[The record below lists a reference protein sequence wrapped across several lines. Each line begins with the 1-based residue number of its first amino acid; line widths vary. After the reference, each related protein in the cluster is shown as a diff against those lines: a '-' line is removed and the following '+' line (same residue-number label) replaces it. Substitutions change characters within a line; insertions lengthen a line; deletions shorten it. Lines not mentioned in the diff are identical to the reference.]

1 MRIAAIVIIV
11 VALAITGLVFFLLS
25 GFLDEK
31 AVGPSTQEPAVP
43 AVQVVVAMTN
53 LPAGKVLLPE
63 DLKWQPWPGE
73 TLDESYIVQR
83 DGQGAEKLKELTGVV
98 VKRGIL
104 IGEPVTYGKVFRR
117 DQAGFLSGMLTPGKR
132 AISVKISPVTAGA
145 GFILPGDRVDVML
158 RLSVAEGSSSRQYSE
173 TILSDVRVLAIDTSL
188 GDIPE
193 GEVAKS
199 GKTATL
205 EVTPKE
211 AEMLTVARVMGT
223 MSLILRSLTPGDVAE
238 RDQPYTSDLEVSR
251 SMSRNAMPDS
261 IQVLA
266 AGRDLESGTLLRA
279 RDVVWTVVPRQ
290 LVQSAFFIEG
300 RASADELYGAL
311 VTAPSAAGVPF
322 DAANIMKPSEPG
334 FLTMVLSPG
343 MRGISVQVTDVTG
356 VAGYVVAGDR
366 VDVLMTHEIAD
377 LEDDP
382 ILTPRR
388 FTETIVRNIR
398 VIAVSSR
405 IDPSIGRPLSG
416 DTFTLEA
423 TPKQSQILTLA
434 PSIGDISFTLTGSGD
449 APYTRSPTPFTADL
463 EISDAIIA
471 MLLRAEEVYRIREPA
486 LPALPPFNLKYPRVP
501 DIPSIRTSRRK
512 IEAAEKAAK
521 SAEQAA
527 VSVEDVEQRAKT
539 EALEAKIAEL
549 QAMMEA
555 QAGAQDAAMQAK
567 IDELQAQLGGEAVP
581 TVDLGGGPTSVK
593 VYRASEATTIEFNQ

>member
-1 MRIAAIVIIV
+1 MRIAAVGIIV

-25 GFLDEK
+25 GFLDDR
-31 AVGPSTQEPAVP
+31 AVGPTVQAPAEP

-53 LPAGKVLLPE
+53 LQAGKVLLPE
-63 DLKWQPWPGE
+63 DLKWQPWPGT

-83 DGQGAEKLKELTGVV
+83 DGQGAEKLEELSGTV
-98 VKRGIL
+98 VKRGIML
-104 IGEPVTYGKVFRR
+104 GEPVTYGKVFRR

-132 AISVKISPVTAGA
+132 ALSIPISPVTASA

-158 RLSVAEGSSSRQYSE
+158 QLQVAEGSAQGAANRKYSE
-173 TILSDVRVLAIDTSL
+173 TILEDVRVLAIDQNL
-188 GDIPE
+188 NDIPE
-193 GEVAKS
+193 GSVAQV
-199 GKTATL
+199 GGTATL

-266 AGRDLESGTLLRA
+266 AGRNLESGTLLRA

-290 LVQSAFFIEG
+290 LVQSGFFVKARSSI
-300 RASADELYGAL
+300 SELYGAL
-311 VTAPSAAGVPF
+311 VTEPAAAGVPF
-322 DAANIMKPSEPG
+322 DAANIMKPVEPG
-334 FLTMVLSPG
+334 FLAMVLPPG
-343 MRGISVQVTDVTG
+343 MRGISVSVTDVTG
-356 VAGYVVAGDR
+356 VSGYIVAGDR
-366 VDVLMTHEIAD
+366 VDVLMTHAVAD
-377 LEDDP
+377 KDDDP

-398 VIAVSSR
+398 VVAVSTR
-405 IDPSIGRPLSG
+405 IDTSTGRPSSG

-471 MLLRAEEVYRIREPA
+471 MLLKAEEVYRIRGPE

-501 DIPSIRTSRRK
+501 DIPAIRSRRRQQ
-512 IEAAEKAAK
+512 EA
-521 SAEQAA
+521 AEQAA
-527 VSVEDVEQRAKT
+527 VAAAAGEVSAEERAKT
-539 EALEAKIAEL
+539 EALEARIIEL

-555 QAGAQDAAMQAK
+555 QAGTQNAAMQAK
-567 IDELQAQLGGEAVP
+567 IDELQARLAGEAAS
-581 TVDLGGGPTSVK
+581 TEDLGGPTSVK
-593 VYRASEATTIEFNQ
+593 VYRASESTTIEFHQ

>member
-1 MRIAAIVIIV
+1 MRIAAVVIIV

-25 GFLDEK
+25 GFLDDQ
-31 AVGPSTQEPAVP
+31 AVGPTVQAPVEP

-53 LPAGKVLLPE
+53 LQAGKVLLPE
-63 DLKWQPWPGE
+63 DLKWQPWPGT

-83 DGQGAEKLKELTGVV
+83 DGQGAEKLEELSGTV
-98 VKRGIL
+98 VKRGIML
-104 IGEPVTYGKVFRR
+104 GEPVTYGKVFRR

-132 AISVKISPVTAGA
+132 ALSVPISPVTASA

-158 RLSVAEGSSSRQYSE
+158 QLSVAEGSSSRQYSE
-173 TILSDVRVLAIDTSL
+173 TILSDIRVLAIDTTL

-290 LVQSAFFIEG
+290 LVQSGFFVKARSSI
-300 RASADELYGAL
+300 SELYGAL
-311 VTAPSAAGVPF
+311 VTEPAAAGVPF
-322 DAANIMKPSEPG
+322 DAANIMKPVEPG
-334 FLTMVLSPG
+334 FLAMVLPPG
-343 MRGISVQVTDVTG
+343 MRGISVSVTDVTG
-356 VAGYVVAGDR
+356 VSGYIVAGDR
-366 VDVLMTHEIAD
+366 VDVLMTHAVAD
-377 LEDDP
+377 KDDDP

-398 VIAVSSR
+398 VVAVSTR
-405 IDPSIGRPLSG
+405 IDTSTGRPSSG

-471 MLLRAEEVYRIREPA
+471 MLLKAEEVYRIRGPE

-501 DIPSIRTSRRK
+501 DIPAIRSRRRQQ
-512 IEAAEKAAK
+512 EA
-521 SAEQAA
+521 AEQAA
-527 VSVEDVEQRAKT
+527 AAAAAGEVSTEERAKT
-539 EALEAKIAEL
+539 EALEARIIEL

-555 QAGAQDAAMQAK
+555 QAGTQNAAMQAK
-567 IDELQAQLGGEAVP
+567 IDELQARLAGEAAS
-581 TVDLGGGPTSVK
+581 TEDLGGPTSVK
-593 VYRASEATTIEFNQ
+593 VYRASESTTIEFHQ